1 MIKHNIKMKT
11 FLRSLILISV
21 IGFGIAVQAQDN
33 TRFTLVRDV
42 SELNDGDAVVI
53 VDSEEGAALGK
64 RTNNAKDCIYASNID
79 ISGDEVT
86 VNDDV

>member
-1 MIKHNIKMKT
+1 MKT

-21 IGFGIAVQAQDN
+21 IGFSIAVQAQDN

-53 VDSEEGAALGK
+53 VDSEEGAGIRQK
-64 RTNNAKDCIYASNID
+64 N
-79 ISGDEVT
+79 E
-86 VNDDV
+86 

>member
-1 MIKHNIKMKT
+1 MNI
-11 FLRSLILISV
+11 FLRTLLLFSV

-53 VDSEEGAALGK
+53 VDSEGQKNE
-64 RTNNAKDCIYASNID
+64 
-79 ISGDEVT
+79 
-86 VNDDV
+86 

>member
-1 MIKHNIKMKT
+1 MKT

-21 IGFGIAVQAQDN
+21 IGFSIAVQAQDN

-53 VDSEEGAALGK
+53 VDSEE
-64 RTNNAKDCIYASNID
+64 
-79 ISGDEVT
+79 
-86 VNDDV
+86 

>member
-1 MIKHNIKMKT
+1 MNI
-11 FLRSLILISV
+11 FLRTLLLFSV

-53 VDSEEGAALGK
+53 VLSVMCQSLM
-64 RTNNAKDCIYASNID
+64 
-79 ISGDEVT
+79 T
-86 VNDDV
+86 VMPWLLSIPKKVLH

>member
-1 MIKHNIKMKT
+1 MNI
-11 FLRSLILISV
+11 FLRTLLLFSV

-64 RTNNAKDCIYASNID
+64 RTNNAKDCIYA
-79 ISGDEVT
+79 
-86 VNDDV
+86 

>member
-1 MIKHNIKMKT
+1 MNF
-11 FLRSLILISV
+11 FLRTLLLFSV

-64 RTNNAKDCIYASNID
+64 RIKSPAARIATRQIQMIFFNIF
-79 ISGDEVT
+79 IT
-86 VNDDV
+86 YIPL

>member
-1 MIKHNIKMKT
+1 MIKHSIKMET
-11 FLRSLILISV
+11 FLRSLILFSV
-21 IGFGIAVQAQDN
+21 IGFSIAVQAQDN

-64 RTNNAKDCIYASNID
+64 RTNNAKRTAFMPQTSI
-79 ISGDEVT
+79 
-86 VNDDV
+86 